1 MRRRRDFRELADEV
15 AREIEAGALRG
26 GERLPTQRA
35 FARRRGIAVSTAIRV
50 YGELAR
56 RGLVVGEVGRG
67 TFVRAAAPH
76 PGGAALTEGP
86 PRPPGSQPPGL
97 RSPDVRSP
105 DVRSP
110 GLRSPDVRSDVR
122 SPGLPSPDVRS
133 PDVRSDVRS
142 PGLPSPDVRSP
153 GSGPGPAMVNLELNY
168 PLVEGQSA
176 LMARALGP
184 LARADVLLEATRPAA
199 PDGTAA
205 AREAAATVLAR
216 SGWRPDAG
224 RLLFAGNG
232 RQAIAAALSSLVRP
246 GGRVGVEEVT
256 YPLVRAIAEQLGVRL
271 VPIAV
276 DEQGMLPDALAAAH
290 RTASL
295 AAVYVQPTLQNPLSV
310 TAGAE
315 RRARLA
321 AVIRDLGCRV
331 VEDGTWGFLAEDAP
345 APLAALLPERVI
357 FVDSLSKRVAPGLT
371 LGMLAAP
378 ADHLDAL
385 ARSLRSGG
393 WAAGAFALEA
403 AVRWVGDGTVETLVA
418 AKRADVEVRHGIVR
432 ERLIGPGPGPGP
444 GAGAGAGP
452 GAGAGVKG
460 RFRIDPRS
468 YYCWWE
474 LPPPWRAET
483 FVAAAAARGIA
494 VTPGPAFAADGQR
507 AGQAVRIGLASPPT
521 EVLAWALDT
530 LVDIAVGEA
539 G

>member
-1 MRRRRDFRELADEV
+1 MAELGKRQRKRKDFREVADEV
-15 AREIEAGALRG
+15 AREIEAGRLRG

-35 FARRRGIAVSTAIRV
+35 FARRRGIAGSTAIRV

-76 PGGAALTEGP
+76 PGGAALTEGAP
-86 PRPPGSQPPGL
+86 PRPSGFGPPGL
-97 RSPDVRSP
+97 QVPDTGQGAAV
-105 DVRSP
+105 
-110 GLRSPDVRSDVR
+110 
-122 SPGLPSPDVRS
+122 
-133 PDVRSDVRS
+133 
-142 PGLPSPDVRSP
+142 
-153 GSGPGPAMVNLELNY
+153 VNLELNY
-168 PLVEGQSA
+168 PVVEGQSA

-184 LARADVLLEATRPAA
+184 LARPDVLLEATRTAA
-199 PDGTAA
+199 PDGTPE
-205 AREAAATVLAR
+205 AREAAATVLAHG
-216 SGWRPDAG
+216 GWRPDPG
-224 RLLFAGNG
+224 QLLFAGNS

-290 RTASL
+290 RSASL
-295 AAVYVQPTLQNPLSV
+295 AAVYVQPTLHNPLSV
-310 TAGAE
+310 TAGAG
-315 RRARLA
+315 RRVQLA
-321 AVIRDLGCRV
+321 AVIRDMGCPV

-345 APLAALLPERVI
+345 APLAALLPERVV

-378 ADHLDAL
+378 PGHLDAL

-393 WAAGAFALEA
+393 WAAGGFALEA

-418 AKRADVEVRHGIVR
+418 AKRADVRVRHEIVR
-432 ERLIGPGPGPGP
+432 ERLI
-444 GAGAGAGP
+444 
-452 GAGAGVKG
+452 GAGVKG
-460 RFRIDPRS
+460 RFRTDPRS

-474 LPPPWRAET
+474 LPSPWRAET

-494 VTPGPAFAADGQR
+494 VTPGPAFAADGRR
-507 AGQAVRIGLASPPT
+507 AGQAVRIGLASPST

-530 LVDIAVGEA
+530 LVDVAVGR
-539 G
+539 GG